1 MLMRSDRSCLLIV
14 DVQERLAPVMTDPR
28 RVIHGCG
35 LLMQV
40 AQRLGMPVVVSEQ
53 YPKGIGPT
61 IVDLREW
68 MPPEGAFA
76 KMHFSCADD
85 PAIMEHLNR
94 IGRPQLVLAG
104 IEAHVCVL
112 QSALGLKEKGFEV
125 FVVGEACASRRATSE
140 EMAWARL
147 RNAGIHLVSLEMAV
161 FEWLRVA
168 GTAEF
173 KELIALVK

>member
-14 DVQERLAPVMTDPR
+14 DVQERLAPVMSDPR
-28 RVIHGCG
+28 RVIHGCS
-35 LLMQV
+35 LLMK
-40 AQRLGMPVVVSEQ
+40 AAHRLGVPVVVSEQ

-68 MPPEGAFA
+68 MPPEGACA

-85 PAIMEHLNR
+85 PAIMERLNG
-94 IGRPQLVLAG
+94 IGRPQLLLAG
-104 IEAHVCVL
+104 IEAHVCIL
-112 QSALGLKEKGFEV
+112 QSALGLKEQGFEV
-125 FVVGEACASRRATSE
+125 FVAAEACASRRPASE
-140 EMAWARL
+140 ELAWARL
-147 RNAGIHLVSLEMAV
+147 RGADIPLVSLEMV
-161 FEWLRVA
+161 LFEWLRIA